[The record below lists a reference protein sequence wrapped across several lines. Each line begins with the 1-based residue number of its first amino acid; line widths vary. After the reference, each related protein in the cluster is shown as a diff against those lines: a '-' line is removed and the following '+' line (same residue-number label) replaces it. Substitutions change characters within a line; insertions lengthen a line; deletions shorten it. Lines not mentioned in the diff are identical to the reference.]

1 MNTNAIPDIKLY
13 ARNDLP
19 DGDLLLNTM
28 ETPKHSTDRAKL
40 QTPKA
45 KEPLAMENQ
54 ENHTP
59 NVSLT
64 RNLAKGTPIKVR
76 ISPFKP

>member
-45 KEPLAMENQ
+45 KEP
-54 ENHTP
+54 
-59 NVSLT
+59 
-64 RNLAKGTPIKVR
+64 
-76 ISPFKP
+76 